1 MWNIEEWAR
10 KWLENQRHEGKKCLE
25 IKMQGSNCY
34 VYHTTSRYDKAI
46 KKGRKVSKYLGKLDK
61 EKGFIPKGKNKRT
74 VAGPRNITE
83 YGNSVLLHEMM
94 KDIKPLLKEG
104 FPGHWEEIWALAML
118 GVSGNV
124 PLKRAKDAWEKL
136 YNAENIHPSLNQNNL
151 TRVMRDVGVNRAGQ
165 NVLFKELTDMSDQLV
180 YDLSSMFSRSMS
192 INQAEKGY
200 NKDKI
205 HVPQINLALMCSAD
219 TGLPT
224 MIRSLPGSVKDIK
237 TLYHSINE
245 LDIGGKILILDRGF
259 FSEGTIKFLGGKK
272 GKKISYV
279 LPTKRNS
286 RYYDT
291 RIHLNEYFSYHS
303 RLIKCGKRKHND
315 FYLYLFED
323 QDLRLEEQKTLYRKR
338 DEHKI
343 EKEEYNIGMKKA
355 GKILIVSDMDVEKQE
370 IYLLYKKREVVEKM
384 FDTYKTVLNADKLYL
399 QGDESVFG
407 HVFIAFLSLY
417 IHCKLEQLLKK
428 AKLNH
433 KFTSIDLLFK
443 YSKVYHLEM
452 RGRGMITEVPKK
464 VRDLDEALGLNMFP
478 KMIRS

>member
-1 MWNIEEWAR
+1 MGNTEEWAK
-10 KWLENQRHEGKKCLE
+10 KWLEDQRHEGKTCLE
-25 IKMQGSNCY
+25 IKTHGSRYY
-34 VYHTTSRYDKAI
+34 VYHSTNRYDKEI

-61 EKGFIPKGKNKRT
+61 EKGFVPKGQNKQT

-83 YGNSVLLHEMM
+83 YGNSMLLHEMM
-94 KDIKPLLKEG
+94 KDIKPILRAG
-104 FPGHWEEIWALAML
+104 FPDHWEEICALAMMR
-118 GVSGNV
+118 VPGNV

-136 YNAENIHPSLNQNNL
+136 YNAEDINPSLNQKNL
-151 TRVMRDVGVNRAGQ
+151 TAVMRDVGVNRAGQ
-165 NVLFKELTDMSDQLV
+165 NAIFKKLADMSNQLV

-192 INQAEKGY
+192 IKQAEKGY

-205 HVPQINLALMCSAD
+205 QVPQINLALLCSAD

-245 LDIGGKILILDRGF
+245 LDIEGKILILDRGF
-259 FSEGTIKFLGGKK
+259 FSEGAIKFLGGKK

-279 LPTKRNS
+279 LPVRRNS
-286 RYYDT
+286 HYYDT

-303 RLIKCGKRKHND
+303 RLIKCGKRKNND

-323 QDLRLEEQKTLYRKR
+323 QDLRLEEQKTLYKKL

-343 EKEEYNIGMKKA
+343 DRKKFEDMMKKA

-370 IYLLYKKREVVEKM
+370 IYHLYKKREVVEKM

-399 QGDESVFG
+399 QDDESVFG

-433 KFTSIDLLFK
+433 KFTPIDLLFK
-443 YSKVYHLEM
+443 YGKVYHLEM
-452 RGRGMITEVPKK
+452 SGRGMITEVPKK
-464 VRDLDEALGLNMFP
+464 VMDLDEALGLHMFP
-478 KMIRS
+478 KTIRS

>member
-1 MWNIEEWAR
+1 MEEWVR
-10 KWLENQRHEGKKCLE
+10 KWLEDQRHKGKTCLE
-25 IKMQGSNCY
+25 IKVRGSNYY
-34 VYHTTSRYDKAI
+34 VYHSTNRYDKEI

-61 EKGFIPKGKNKRT
+61 ESGFIPRGQNKH

-83 YGNSVLLHEMM
+83 YGNSMLLNEML
-94 KDIKPLLKEG
+94 KDIKPLLKDA
-104 FPGHWEEIWALAML
+104 FPNHWEEICALAMVR
-118 GVSGNV
+118 VSGNV
-124 PLKRAKDAWEKL
+124 PLKRVKDAWEKL
-136 YNAENIHPSLNQNNL
+136 YNADDINPNLNPKNL
-151 TRVMRDVGVNRAGQ
+151 SSVLRDVGVNRAGQ
-165 NVLFKELTDMSDQLV
+165 NDLFKELTDMSNQLV

-192 INQAEKGY
+192 INQAEMGY

-205 HVPQINLALMCSAD
+205 QVPQINLALLCSAD

-237 TLYHSINE
+237 TLYCSINE

-259 FSEGTIKFLGGKK
+259 LYAGAIKFLEGKEV
-272 GKKISYV
+272 SYV
-279 LPTKRNS
+279 LPVRRDS

-303 RLIKCGKRKHND
+303 RLIRCGKRKWND
-315 FYLYLFED
+315 FYIYLFED
-323 QDLRLEEQKTLYRKR
+323 QDLRLEEQKTLYRKL

-343 EKEEYNIGMKKA
+343 DKKKFDAWMKKA
-355 GKILIVSDMDVEKQE
+355 GKILVLSDMDTEKQE

-399 QGDESVFG
+399 QDDESVFG

-433 KFTSIDLLFK
+433 KFTPIDLLYK
-443 YSKVYHLEM
+443 YSKVYHFEM
-452 RGRGMITEVPKK
+452 RGRGMITEVPKEG
-464 VRDLDEALGLNMFP
+464 DGL
-478 KMIRS
+478 R

>member
-1 MWNIEEWAR
+1 MGNIEGWAR
-10 KWLENQRHEGKKCLE
+10 KWLENQRHEGKTCLE
-25 IKMQGSNCY
+25 IKMHGSNYY
-34 VYHTTSRYDKAI
+34 VYHSTNRYDKEI

-61 EKGFIPKGKNKRT
+61 EKGFIPKGQNKRT
-74 VAGPRNITE
+74 VVGPRNITE
-83 YGNSVLLHEMM
+83 YGNSILLHEMM
-94 KDIKPLLKEG
+94 KDIKPLLRAG
-104 FPGHWEEIWALAML
+104 FPDHWEEICALAM
-118 GVSGNV
+118 VRVPGNV

-136 YNAENIHPSLNQNNL
+136 YNAEDIHPSLNQKNL
-151 TRVMRDVGVNRAGQ
+151 TAVMRDVGVNRAGQ
-165 NVLFKELTDMSDQLV
+165 NVLFRELADMSKQLV

-205 HVPQINLALMCSAD
+205 QVPQINLALLCSAD

-237 TLYHSINE
+237 TLYLSINE

-259 FSEGTIKFLGGKK
+259 FSEGAIKFLGGKDT
-272 GKKISYV
+272 SYV

-286 RYYDT
+286 RYYDI
-291 RIHLNEYFSYHS
+291 RIHLNEYFSYHG

-323 QDLRLEEQKTLYRKR
+323 QDLRLEEQKTLYRKL
-338 DEHKI
+338 DEHEIDRKKFD
-343 EKEEYNIGMKKA
+343 EGMKKA

-370 IYLLYKKREVVEKM
+370 IYHLYKKREVVEKM

-399 QGDESVFG
+399 QDDESVFG

-433 KFTSIDLLFK
+433 KISPIDLLYK
-443 YSKVYHLEM
+443 YSKVYHFEM
-452 RGRGMITEVPKK
+452 GGRGMITEVPKK
-464 VRDLDEALGLNMFP
+464 VMDLDEALGLYMFP

>member
-1 MWNIEEWAR
+1 MEEWAR
-10 KWLENQRHEGKKCLE
+10 KWLENQRHAGKTCLE
-25 IKMQGSNCY
+25 IKMQGSNYY
-34 VYHTTSRYDKAI
+34 VYHSTNRYDREI

-61 EKGFIPKGKNKRT
+61 EQGFIPKRQNKPT
-74 VAGPRNITE
+74 AAGPRNITE

-94 KDIKPLLKEG
+94 KDIKPLLRAG
-104 FPGHWEEIWALAML
+104 FPDHWEEICALAMM
-118 GVSGNV
+118 GVLGNV
-124 PLKRAKDAWEKL
+124 PLKRTKDAWEKL
-136 YNAENIHPSLNQNNL
+136 YNAEDIHPSLNQNNL

-165 NVLFKELTDMSDQLV
+165 NIVFKELTSMGNQLV
-180 YDLSSMFSRSMS
+180 YDLSSMFSRSMG

-200 NKDKI
+200 NKGKI
-205 HVPQINLALMCSAD
+205 QVPQINLALLCSAD

-245 LDIGGKILILDRGF
+245 LELDIGGKILILDRGF
-259 FSEGTIKFLGGKK
+259 FSEGVIKFLGGKK

-291 RIHLNEYFSYHS
+291 RIHLNGYFSYHN
-303 RLIKCGKRKHND
+303 RLIKSGKRKYND

-323 QDLRLEEQKTLYRKR
+323 QDLRLEEQKTLYRKL

-343 EKEEYNIGMKKA
+343 DKKKYDEGMKKA
-355 GKILIVSDMDVEKQE
+355 GKILILSDMDVEKRE
-370 IYLLYKKREVVEKM
+370 IYLLLKKREVVEKM

-399 QGDESVFG
+399 QDDESVFG
-407 HVFIAFLSLY
+407 HVFIAFLSLCIY
-417 IHCKLEQLLKK
+417 CKLEQLLKK
-428 AKLNH
+428 AMLNH
-433 KFTSIDLLFK
+433 KLTPIDLLCK
-443 YSKVYHLEM
+443 YGKVYHFEM
-452 RGRGMITEVPKK
+452 GRRGMITEIPKK
-464 VRDLDEALGLNMFP
+464 VRDLDEALGLYMFP

>member
-1 MWNIEEWAR
+1 MGSIEEWAR
-10 KWLENQRHEGKKCLE
+10 KWLEDQRHEGKTCLE
-25 IKMQGSNCY
+25 IKMRGSKYY
-34 VYHTTSRYDKAI
+34 VYHSTNRYDKEI

-61 EKGFIPKGKNKRT
+61 ERGFIPRGQNKH

-83 YGNSVLLHEMM
+83 YGNSMLLHEML
-94 KDIKPLLKEG
+94 KDIKPLLKES
-104 FPGHWEEIWALAML
+104 FPDHWEEICALAMV

-124 PLKRAKDAWEKL
+124 PLKRVKDAWEKL
-136 YNAENIHPSLNQNNL
+136 YNADDINPSLNPKNL
-151 TRVMRDVGVNRAGQ
+151 SNVLRDVGVNRAGQ
-165 NVLFKELTDMSDQLV
+165 NVVFKELTDMSDQLV
-180 YDLSSMFSRSMS
+180 YDLSSVFSRSMS
-192 INQAEKGY
+192 ISQAEKGH

-205 HVPQINLALMCSAD
+205 QLPQINLALLCSAD

-245 LDIGGKILILDRGF
+245 LDIGGKILVLDRGF
-259 FSEGTIKFLGGKK
+259 FSEGTIKFLGGKEN
-272 GKKISYV
+272 SYV
-279 LPTKRNS
+279 LPAKRNS

-291 RIHLNEYFSYHS
+291 RIHLNEYFSYHG
-303 RLIKCGKRKHND
+303 RLIRCGKRKCND
-315 FYLYLFED
+315 FYLYLLED
-323 QDLRLEEQKTLYRKR
+323 QDLRLEEQKTLYRKL
-338 DEHKI
+338 DERKI
-343 EKEEYNIGMKKA
+343 DRKKFDEGMKKA
-355 GKILIVSDMDVEKQE
+355 GKILIVSDMDVEKQK

-399 QGDESVFG
+399 QDDESVFG

-428 AKLNH
+428 AELNH
-433 KFTSIDLLFK
+433 KFTPIDLLFK

-464 VRDLDEALGLNMFP
+464 VRDLDEALGLYMFP
-478 KMIRS
+478 KKIRS

>member
-1 MWNIEEWAR
+1 
-10 KWLENQRHEGKKCLE
+10 
-25 IKMQGSNCY
+25 MQGKGHY
-34 VYHTTSRYDKAI
+34 VYHSTTYWDKTL
-46 KKGRKVSKYLGKLDK
+46 KKPRKTSKYLGMLNPDK
-61 EKGFIPKGKNKRT
+61 GLIKSGGRHRIYPSDI
-74 VAGPRNITE
+74 RNITE
-83 YGNSVLLHEMM
+83 YGNSMLLHEAM
-94 KDIKPLLKEG
+94 KDLKPLLKEG
-104 FPGHWEEIWALAML
+104 FPDCWAEICAIAM
-118 GVSGNV
+118 VRATGNV
-124 PLKRAKDAWEKL
+124 PLKRIKDAWEKL
-136 YNAENIHPSLNQNNL
+136 YNAENMNPYLSPKKLSRII
-151 TRVMRDVGVNRAGQ
+151 REVGVNRAGQ
-165 NVLFKELTDMSDQLV
+165 NIIFNELADLSKQLV
-180 YDLSSMFSRSMS
+180 YDLSSVFSRSMS

-205 HVPQINLALMCSAD
+205 QVPQINLALLCSAD

-259 FSEGTIKFLGGKK
+259 FSEGTIKFLGGKD

-291 RIHLNEYFSYHS
+291 RIHLNGYFSYHG
-303 RLIKCGKRKHND
+303 RLIRCGKRRYNN

-323 QDLRLEEQKTLYRKR
+323 HDLRLEEQKTLYRKL
-338 DEHKI
+338 DEHEI
-343 EKEEYNIGMKKA
+343 EKEKFNIGMKKA
-355 GKILIVSDMDVEKQE
+355 GKILIVSDMDVEKLE

-399 QGDESVFG
+399 QNDESVFG

-417 IHCKLEQLLKK
+417 IHCKLEQHLKN

-433 KFTSIDLLFK
+433 KFTPIDLLFK
-443 YSKVYHLEM
+443 YSKIYHVNLKDHS
-452 RGRGMITEVPKK
+452 MITEVPKK
-464 VRDLDEALGLNMFP
+464 VRDLEEKLGLNIFP
-478 KMIRS
+478 N

>member
-1 MWNIEEWAR
+1 MEQWVKAWVKE
-10 KWLENQRHEGKKCLE
+10 QRDQGVKCLE
-25 IKMQGSNCY
+25 VKMRGKCYY
-34 VYHTTSRYDKAI
+34 VYHSSTYWDKAL
-46 KKGRKVSKYLGKLDK
+46 KKPKKISKYLGILNPDK
-61 EKGFIPKGKNKRT
+61 GLIKSGGRHRIYPSDI
-74 VAGPRNITE
+74 RNITE
-83 YGNSVLLHEMM
+83 YGNSMLLHETI
-94 KDIKPLLKEG
+94 KDLKPLLKEG
-104 FPGHWEEIWALAML
+104 FPDCWAEICAIAM
-118 GVSGNV
+118 VRATGNV
-124 PLKRAKDAWEKL
+124 PLKRIKDAWEKL
-136 YNAENIHPSLNQNNL
+136 YNAENMNPYLSPKKLSGII
-151 TRVMRDVGVNRAGQ
+151 REVGVNRAGQ
-165 NVLFKELTDMSDQLV
+165 NIIFNELADLSKQLV
-180 YDLSSMFSRSMS
+180 YDLSSVFSRSMS

-205 HVPQINLALMCSAD
+205 QVPQINLALLCSAD

-279 LPTKRNS
+279 LPAKRNS

-323 QDLRLEEQKTLYRKR
+323 QDLRLEEQKTLCRKL

-343 EKEEYNIGMKKA
+343 EKEKYNIGMKKA
-355 GKILIVSDMDVEKQE
+355 GKILIISDMDVEKLE

-399 QGDESVFG
+399 QDDESVFG

-417 IHCKLEQLLKK
+417 IHCKLEQLLKR
-428 AKLNH
+428 AELNH
-433 KFTSIDLLFK
+433 KFTPIDLLFK
-443 YSKVYHLEM
+443 YSKVYHVNLKDHS
-452 RGRGMITEVPKK
+452 MITEVPKK
-464 VRDLDEALGLNMFP
+464 VRDLEEKLGLNIFP
-478 KMIRS
+478 N